1 MVAFCDIRRG
11 VYGFGYLLHG
21 YREPLSDLWLTT
33 NALSTVFNGLE
44 IIGKSNIVF
53 LTLIKFLDR
62 NTYFLI
68 DSQRRFDRL
77 AGSTNAYIKNT
88 RSLGVEVAGTAN
100 HFRATLAKFRYF
112 LHSSATILKGLNR
125 HYCFCRLDTL
135 EPNVLSRPFCSP
147 SYHCWWK
154 LILLFPLSYKPS

>member
-11 VYGFGYLLHG
+11 VYGFAYLLHG

-100 HFRATLAKFRYF
+100 HFRATLATIRYF
-112 LHSSATILKGLNR
+112 PPFTRHHSKGLK
-125 HYCFCRLDTL
+125 
-135 EPNVLSRPFCSP
+135 S
-147 SYHCWWK
+147 
-154 LILLFPLSYKPS
+154 LLFFVTIRYAWTSCFMQAFLFTFWSLLTEVDTVVCFVI